1 MTIEPTALRDHI
13 DPDGRGGR
21 RHIDDVALAVRTLAP
36 HLDAAA
42 IPEFVRGIVDAGA
55 QQGLWS
61 AARTTTVT
69 RGRTT
74 LPRTITLPRTAAP
87 ADRMRPANVPLRDE
101 LAPWAT
107 RLPLSQPQRDV
118 LLAVNDWLRR
128 TNGGDTPTVEAAER
142 AYEILRDEK
151 AFDSHP
157 PRGGAAL
164 WAPDRITFELL
175 RCHRTATPLTWEP
188 TSSNVNQSGRVL
200 CVENHATFRTLLR
213 IMRAQRRPLWV
224 AVAWVQGRNTAP
236 LESLNSLPFTA
247 TRLDYLGD
255 LDPAGLAIAAA
266 ACATAREAGVP
277 AGPAEELWTLL
288 VQQPHRPGPSTD
300 TSSAQSLVSW
310 LPVATRKPA
319 YTLITTGRAIPQEA
333 LRFDLL
339 TAALEDLKTRRQQPP
354 R

>member
-1 MTIEPTALRDHI
+1 MTIDPAALRDHL

-21 RHIDDVALAVRTLAP
+21 RHIDDVARAIRALAP

-42 IPEFVRGIVDAGA
+42 TPELVREIVQAGA
-55 QQGLWS
+55 QQNLWS

-69 RGRTT
+69 RGRTI

-87 ADRMRPANVPLRDE
+87 ADRLRPANVPLRDE

-128 TNGGDTPTVEAAER
+128 TNGGDTPVVEAAER

-157 PRGGAAL
+157 PRGGATL
-164 WAPDRITFELL
+164 WAPDRITLALL
-175 RCHRTATPLTWEP
+175 RCHRTPTPLTWEP
-188 TSSNVNQSGRVL
+188 TTPTISQSGPIL

-213 IMRAQRRPLWV
+213 IMRAQHRPRWV

-236 LESLNSLPFTA
+236 LESIHNLPFTA

-255 LDPAGLAIAAA
+255 LDPAGLAIAAT
-266 ACATAREAGVP
+266 ACTIAQQAGVP
-277 AGPAEELWTLL
+277 AGPAEELWSLL
-288 VQQPHRPGPSTD
+288 IQQPHRTGPSID
-300 TSSAQSLVSW
+300 VSSARALVGW
-310 LPVATRKPA
+310 LPDGVREPA
-319 YTLITTGRAIPQEA
+319 LSLITAGLAIPQEA

-339 TAALEDLKTRRQQPP
+339 DAALCP
-354 R
+354 